1 MATPSVALD
10 LGTTTTYLRR
20 TDRFLL
26 RRYPSVVAVSMRTH
40 QLAACG
46 EPAAAMLERTPAEIR
61 ACRPLVGSVVA
72 DYDMAVLML
81 HEFFLKIQAV
91 GFMKKPHVVVGIP
104 CGVTEVERRAV
115 EDVLVDAGARS
126 VRTVP
131 QILAAAYGAGIKVA
145 GTRGS
150 LVVDIG
156 GGSTECAV
164 LSCGTMIHAKTTGTA
179 GDEFDRAIQAYLKS
193 AFGLIVGEGTANRI
207 KHTIG
212 VAHPSID
219 RGSMT
224 VSGRSVETGRALT
237 VEVSSLEVCEALR
250 RPIAHIL
257 LQLRSTLEASPPE
270 LVGDIAK
277 TGLVLCGGSAA
288 LPGLAKALANGTGIR
303 VVTAKKSEECVIQG
317 LSHILTS
324 HIPPE
329 RTK

>member
-1 MATPSVALD
+1 MASPSVALD

-26 RRYPSVVAVSMRTH
+26 ERFPSAVAISTRTG

-61 ACRPLVGSVVA
+61 ACRPLVGSVIA

-81 HEFFLKIQAV
+81 HEFFTKIQAV
-91 GFMKKPHVVVGIP
+91 GFMKKPNVVVGIP

-115 EDVLVDAGARS
+115 EDVLLDAGAKS

-131 QILAAAYGAGIKVA
+131 QILAAAYGAGIKV
-145 GTRGS
+145 GSTRGS
-150 LVVDIG
+150 LIVDIG
-156 GGSTECAV
+156 GGSTECA
-164 LSCGTMIHAKTTGTA
+164 LLTGGSIIHAKTAPVA
-179 GDEFDRAIQAYLKS
+179 GDEFDRAIMSYLRT
-193 AFGLIVGEGTANRI
+193 AFGLIVGEGTANRV
-207 KHTIG
+207 KHTVG

-224 VSGRSVETGRALT
+224 VSGRSVETGRAMT
-237 VEVSSLEVCEALR
+237 VEVSSVEVCEALR
-250 RPIAHIL
+250 RPIAQIL
-257 LQLRSTLEASPPE
+257 LRLRATLEASPPE
-270 LVGDIAK
+270 LVGDISK
-277 TGLVLCGGSAA
+277 NGLVLCGGSAA
-288 LPGLAKALANGTGIR
+288 LPGIAKAIANGTGIR
-303 VVTAKKSEECVIQG
+303 VATAKKSEECVIQG

-324 HIPPE
+324 HIPPA